1 MAVSG
6 SHPPDGRARGWTPF
20 VVMSLVIA
28 LALMSSATPTPL
40 YVDYQEAWGT
50 GGTAITFV
58 YAVYSL
64 AVLVPLLLLGRLS
77 DVIGRRPVVLAG
89 LVLVGVSMLLLATAP
104 DVARLVIARVVQ
116 GVGVGL
122 VSGAAGA
129 AVVELH
135 PRRDARAGALTT
147 GASMN
152 FGIAAGVLLAGF
164 VALWT
169 PAPLIYPYVVI
180 GVLVVLLVVVVLT
193 LVPETV
199 AVRTDALSAALRP
212 QRVAVPAAARST
224 FALACV
230 CVIASWSVGGVFLG
244 LGGALARDIVGR
256 SDYLVTG
263 LVVASLQAAAATAQ
277 LVWNLTVGAGSWRRG
292 VTLGVALLIVGL
304 AGASLAVDART
315 AAGLGVAAAVVG
327 AGMGLLFLMGSTLAA
342 RNVPD
347 AVRGEVLSAFFV
359 VAYLSLAV
367 PAVIAAV
374 LAEFVGLTTA
384 YHLLA
389 LAASLI
395 AVGALVRVRG
405 ARDTTNDPG

>member
-1 MAVSG
+1 MAPSPTPG
-6 SHPPDGRARGWTPF
+6 PAGRVRAWTPF
-20 VVMSLVIA
+20 TVMALVIG

-40 YVDYQEAWGT
+40 YVDYQSAWGT
-50 GGTAITFV
+50 GGTVITFV

-64 AVLVPLLLLGRLS
+64 AVLIPLLFLGRLS
-77 DVIGRRPVVLAG
+77 DAIGRKPVVLAG
-89 LVLVGVSMLLLATAP
+89 LALVGVSMLLLATAP
-104 DVARLVIARVVQ
+104 DVARLVAARVVQ

-135 PRRDARAGALTT
+135 PTRDARIGALTT

-152 FGIAAGVLLAGF
+152 FGITVGVLLAGF
-164 VALWT
+164 VAMWS
-169 PAPLIYPYVVI
+169 PAPLVYPYVVV
-180 GVLVVLLVVVVLT
+180 GALVVVLLIAVLA

-199 AVRTDALSAALRP
+199 AVRAGALRAALRP
-212 QRVAVPAAARST
+212 QRIAVPAAARST

-256 SDYLVTG
+256 SDYLITA
-263 LVVASLQAAAATAQ
+263 LVVASLQAAAAIAQ
-277 LVWNLTVGAGSWRRG
+277 LVWNLTVGGGGGSAALRRG
-292 VTLGVALLIVGL
+292 VTLGVTMLIVGL
-304 AGASLAVDART
+304 AGASLAVEART
-315 AAGLGVAAAVVG
+315 ALWLIVAGAVIG

-347 AVRGEVLSAFFV
+347 GVRGEVLSAFFV

-374 LAEFVGLTTA
+374 LAEFVGLTNA

-389 LAASLI
+389 LAASVV
-395 AVGALVRVRG
+395 AVGALVTVRRARV
-405 ARDTTNDPG
+405 

>member
-1 MAVSG
+1 MAPSPTPG
-6 SHPPDGRARGWTPF
+6 PAGRVRAWTPF
-20 VVMSLVIA
+20 TVMALVIG

-40 YVDYQEAWGT
+40 YVDYQSEWGT
-50 GGTAITFV
+50 GGTVITFV

-64 AVLVPLLLLGRLS
+64 AVLIPLLFLGRLS
-77 DVIGRRPVVLAG
+77 DAIGRKPVVLAG
-89 LVLVGVSMLLLATAP
+89 LALVGVSMLLLATAP
-104 DVARLVIARVVQ
+104 DVARLVAARVVQ

-135 PRRDARAGALTT
+135 PTRDARIGALTT

-152 FGIAAGVLLAGF
+152 FGITVGVLLAGF
-164 VALWT
+164 VAMWS
-169 PAPLIYPYVVI
+169 PAPLVYPYVVV
-180 GVLVVLLVVVVLT
+180 GALVVVLLIAVLA

-199 AVRTDALSAALRP
+199 AVRAGALRAALRP
-212 QRVAVPAAARST
+212 QRIAVPAAARST

-256 SDYLVTG
+256 SDYLITA
-263 LVVASLQAAAATAQ
+263 LVVASLQAAAAIAQ
-277 LVWNLTVGAGSWRRG
+277 LVWNLTVGGGGGSAALRRG
-292 VTLGVALLIVGL
+292 VTLGVTMLIIGL
-304 AGASLAVDART
+304 AGASLAVEART
-315 AAGLGVAAAVVG
+315 ALWLIVAGAVIG

-342 RNVPD
+342 RNVLD
-347 AVRGEVLSAFFV
+347 GVRGEVLSAFFV

-374 LAEFVGLTTA
+374 LAEFVGLTNA

-389 LAASLI
+389 LAASVV
-395 AVGALVRVRG
+395 AVGALVTVRRARV
-405 ARDTTNDPG
+405 